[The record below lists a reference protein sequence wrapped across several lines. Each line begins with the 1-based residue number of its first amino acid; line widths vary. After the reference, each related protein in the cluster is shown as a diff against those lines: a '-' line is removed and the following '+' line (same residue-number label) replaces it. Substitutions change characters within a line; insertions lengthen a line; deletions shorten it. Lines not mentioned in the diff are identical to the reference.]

1 MGKAGMGKEQQVAGR
16 YLPIYWPSV
25 EVGGGGGS
33 LGAEEGARTAVL
45 SILLLHVTNS
55 FSA

>member
-25 EVGGGGGS
+25 EERERGRLEPRKGPGPLFFQS
-33 LGAEEGARTAVL
+33 YY
-45 SILLLHVTNS
+45 
-55 FSA
+55 